1 MTKGE
6 RIRELRIEHKMTQE
20 QLADM
25 LNIKKQTVHKYEKN
39 IITNI
44 PSDKI
49 EQMAKIFSVS
59 PLFIMGYDDTLE
71 PFDIPEMIP
80 IPVLGCIHAGD
91 PVTAQECVEDTPVY
105 IPKDWTQSGQ
115 IYRGLRIKGN
125 SMLPK
130 IQDGDRVI
138 FRVTPDCSSGDIVI
152 ARIDGDDATVKRFLK
167 DSGIVTLQ
175 PLNSDYSPI
184 IFTGDEAEPT
194 LEILGVVV
202 QLVRDI

>member
-1 MTKGE
+1 MFLGDVIKEYRKNNNLT
-6 RIRELRIEHKMTQE
+6 
-20 QLADM
+20 
-25 LNIKKQTVHKYEKN
+25 LNDFAKKTGL
-39 IITNI
+39 
-44 PSDKI
+44 
-49 EQMAKIFSVS
+49 SVS
-59 PLFIMGYDDTLE
+59 YISQLENNRNPKTNDAIVPSLGTFSKSAMALE